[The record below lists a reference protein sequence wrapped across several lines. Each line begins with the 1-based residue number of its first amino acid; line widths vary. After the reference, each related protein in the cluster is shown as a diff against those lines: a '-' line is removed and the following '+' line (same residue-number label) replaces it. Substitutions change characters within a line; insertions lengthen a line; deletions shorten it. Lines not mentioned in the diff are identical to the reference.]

1 MERFWFDPGQ
11 RQLESTRR
19 NDETDIYIVIL
30 IVIFL
35 MFNIKRHHAASDLR
49 QTLSLGKNK

>member
-30 IVIFL
+30 IVVFL